1 MERRQEVRNGL
12 KDGIAIG
19 MGYFSVSFAFGM
31 QAVSVG
37 ISPWIAALMSLTNMT
52 SAGQFAS
59 LPLIVQNGS
68 LIELALTQL
77 VINLRYALMSLSLSQ
92 KLDHEVT
99 IKDRLI
105 IAFANT
111 DEIFASA
118 SARPGK
124 NTKYYQYALMV
135 LPIIM
140 WTLGTLCGG
149 FINTLLPESLRSA
162 LGIAIY
168 GMFLA
173 IFIPPAK
180 KRQEVRMVVLFA
192 VLLSCLFHWMPG
204 LDQISSGFV
213 IIICTLLAAG
223 MGACLFPIKEEC

>member
-1 MERRQEVRNGL
+1 
-12 KDGIAIG
+12 
-19 MGYFSVSFAFGM
+19 
-31 QAVSVG
+31 
-37 ISPWIAALMSLTNMT
+37 
-52 SAGQFAS
+52 
-59 LPLIVQNGS
+59 
-68 LIELALTQL
+68 
-77 VINLRYALMSLSLSQ
+77 MSLSLSQ

-124 NTKYYQYALMV
+124 NTKYYQFALMV